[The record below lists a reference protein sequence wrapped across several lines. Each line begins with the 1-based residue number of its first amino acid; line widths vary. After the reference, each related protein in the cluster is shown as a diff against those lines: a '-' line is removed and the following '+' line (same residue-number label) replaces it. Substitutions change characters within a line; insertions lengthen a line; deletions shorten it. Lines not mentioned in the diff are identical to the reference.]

1 MSDIRLVNLLG
12 GTAWRSGGCAK
23 TLGKARPA
31 EWMADIRADV

>member
-1 MSDIRLVNLLG
+1 MSDIRLVDLLG

-23 TLGKARPA
+23 TLRKDVHA